1 MISEEEDVIHEYVE
15 EQTFHKLFSF
25 CLPFINKIFSLIFF
39 WLSLEKAFLKTWKHP
54 SLVLKI
60 HNTLP

>member
-25 CLPFINKIFSLIFF
+25 CLPFINKIFSLFIFF
-39 WLSLEKAFLKTWKHP
+39 GSA
-54 SLVLKI
+54 
-60 HNTLP
+60 